1 MMKSRVNLYS
11 ASLLPA
17 KLRLTFTRLS
27 LALAATVLLSLLA
40 VALLSWESQQLM
52 DQIYLAQSQADELN
66 DEKARLELEIAARK
80 PSQAL
85 VDKLQLAEQRL
96 SLKQGL
102 KGELLQRNAV
112 VNPGYS
118 QLLTELASVSD
129 TSIWLSRISVR
140 EGVYEFEGFGQAP
153 QNIPQWIER
162 LKSSQI
168 LTGYAFSSM
177 TLDRGEGLPLAFKL
191 SSKLVGSDNREAK

>member
-1 MMKSRVNLYS
+1 MMKSRINLYS
-11 ASLLPA
+11 ASLLPP

-27 LALAATVLLSLLA
+27 LALAATVLLSLMFAAFLT
-40 VALLSWESQQLM
+40 WESQNLM
-52 DQIYLAQSQADELN
+52 AQIYLTQSQADELN
-66 DEKARLELEIAARK
+66 DEKARLEREIAARK
-80 PSQAL
+80 PSQNL
-85 VDKLQLAEQRL
+85 VDKFQLAEQRL
-96 SLKQGL
+96 RLKQGL

-129 TSIWLSRISVR
+129 SSSWLSRISVR
-140 EGVYEFEGFGQAP
+140 EGVYEFEGFGQTP
-153 QNIPQWIER
+153 QSIPQWIER

-177 TLDRGEGLPLAFKL
+177 TLDRGEGSPLAFKL
-191 SSKLVGSDNREAK
+191 SSKLVDSDDKEAK

>member
-1 MMKSRVNLYS
+1 MKSRINLYS
-11 ASLLPA
+11 ASLLPP

-27 LALAATVLLSLLA
+27 LALAATVLLSLMFA
-40 VALLSWESQQLM
+40 AFLSWESQNLM
-52 DQIYLAQSQADELN
+52 AHIHLTQSQADELN
-66 DEKARLELEIAARK
+66 DEKARLEREIAARK
-80 PSQAL
+80 PSQNL
-85 VDKLQLAEQRL
+85 VNKFQLAEQRL
-96 SLKQGL
+96 RLKQGL

-129 TSIWLSRISVR
+129 SSSWLSRISVR
-140 EGVYEFEGFGQAP
+140 EGVYEFEGFGQTP
-153 QNIPQWIER
+153 QSIPQWVER

-191 SSKLVGSDNREAK
+191 SSKLVGSDDKEAK

>member
-1 MMKSRVNLYS
+1 M
-11 ASLLPA
+11 A
-17 KLRLTFTRLS
+17 
-27 LALAATVLLSLLA
+27 
-40 VALLSWESQQLM
+40 
-52 DQIYLAQSQADELN
+52 QIDLDQSQNDELN

-191 SSKLVGSDNREAK
+191 SSKLVGSDDKEAK